1 MVSKNSILHL
11 CLARSLKK
19 GFYRFCRFN
28 KNLSKV
34 TYKRKLGKCGSGKEL
49 VWRAFPS
56 SFKSLRFPNAVYAV
70 YDLID
75 ELINVSFQM

>member
-1 MVSKNSILHL
+1 MPFPIIEKRLL
-11 CLARSLKK
+11 PL
-19 GFYRFCRFN
+19 GFAVLI

-56 SFKSLRFPNAVYAV
+56 SFKSLRFPNAVNAV